1 MTDEE
6 EAEEAPTAQPSGA
19 AEPPWVDLPTPTPA
33 SQPESEAPVAPA
45 VAAPTEPSVAPA
57 AALTEPSV
65 APAMAAPAEPFVAP
79 PPTPPDPAA
88 TPVAPATPLQPAA
101 PLPSALPSGPPPEI
115 PLVTTSRLLTASFD
129 LLGRSGADMRRASF
143 YIGLIVLGTVG
154 PLALAS
160 WGLVVVETERGLAEF
175 EEGIAP
181 NAEALFAGLGLLA
194 FTGLVVAWV
203 ESRCLAMTVLASRM
217 IERPVSTRRALAR
230 SRRMFWS
237 AILAS
242 FLAGIPVFFVQG
254 VVSEFF
260 APTFGE
266 AVEASVITSTLVT
279 ALIGGPFAYVLAG
292 VVLGDVNPFEALRR
306 SFWVFRA
313 RKMAAAIVVV
323 FETIT
328 ALLVLFGISA
338 GLDVVLRLF
347 GSLGFGPESSA
358 IGLAATTIGVVA
370 VTFAFGTLIF
380 TVTAITVAPQV
391 VMFLGLTHA
400 TLGLDRVRSGGPE
413 DPDIRLPGRPRFRW
427 LTRSML
433 LGFVLGAAGLA
444 LTVSTIVG

>member
-1 MTDEE
+1 M
-6 EAEEAPTAQPSGA
+6 P
-19 AEPPWVDLPTPTPA
+19 
-33 SQPESEAPVAPA
+33 
-45 VAAPTEPSVAPA
+45 
-57 AALTEPSV
+57 
-65 APAMAAPAEPFVAP
+65 
-79 PPTPPDPAA
+79 A
-88 TPVAPATPLQPAA
+88 TPVQPAGPLAPATP
-101 PLPSALPSGPPPEI
+101 SAPPPEI
-115 PLVTTSRLLTASFD
+115 PLVTTSRLLAASFD

-143 YIGLIVLGTVG
+143 YIGLIILGTVG

-160 WGLVVVETERGLAEF
+160 WGLVVVETERGFAEF
-175 EEGIAP
+175 EEGVAP
-181 NAEALFAGLGLLA
+181 TAEALFAGLGLLA

-203 ESRCLAMTVLASRM
+203 ESRTLAMAVLASRM

-254 VVSEFF
+254 VCPSSSRRRS
-260 APTFGE
+260 GRRSRR
-266 AVEASVITSTLVT
+266 SVITSTLVT

-338 GLDVVLRLF
+338 GLDLVLRLF
-347 GSLGFGPESSA
+347 GGLGSVRRSVPSA
-358 IGLAATTIGVVA
+358 WR
-370 VTFAFGTLIF
+370 
-380 TVTAITVAPQV
+380 P
-391 VMFLGLTHA
+391 
-400 TLGLDRVRSGGPE
+400 RRSGWWP
-413 DPDIRLPGRPRFRW
+413 
-427 LTRSML
+427 
-433 LGFVLGAAGLA
+433 
-444 LTVSTIVG
+444 

>member
-1 MTDEE
+1 MTDED
-6 EAEEAPTAQPSGA
+6 AAPPARRPAA
-19 AEPPWVDLPTPTPA
+19 AEPPWVNA
-33 SQPESEAPVAPA
+33 S
-45 VAAPTEPSVAPA
+45 
-57 AALTEPSV
+57 
-65 APAMAAPAEPFVAP
+65 APAEPGIAAPLVPPAAMQPAP
-79 PPTPPDPAA
+79 PTTPEAPSAAPLEPPAA
-88 TPVAPATPLQPAA
+88 MQPAPPATPEAPTAA
-101 PLPSALPSGPPPEI
+101 PHPAI
-115 PLVTTSRLLTASFD
+115 PLVTTSRLLAASFD
-129 LLGRSGADMRRASF
+129 LLGRSGTDMRRASF
-143 YIGLIVLGTVG
+143 YIGLIILGTVG

-160 WGLVVVETERGLAEF
+160 WGLIVVETERGFAEF
-175 EEGIAP
+175 EEGIGA

-203 ESRCLAMTVLASRM
+203 ESRTLAITVLASRM
-217 IERPVSTRRALAR
+217 VERPVSTRRALAR

-242 FLAGIPVFFVQG
+242 FLAGIPVIFVQG

-306 SFWVFRA
+306 SFLVFRA

-347 GSLGFGPESSA
+347 GSLGFGPESST

-400 TLGLDRVRSGGPE
+400 TIGLDRVRPGGPE

-433 LGFVLGAAGLA
+433 LGFVLGAVGLA

>member
-6 EAEEAPTAQPSGA
+6 GAPPPPRSGA
-19 AEPPWVDLPTPTPA
+19 AEPPWVNPPEPMPVSPPA
-33 SQPESEAPVAPA
+33 SEAPTDSSGAAPAPAAAPAAPTDPAEAAPLDPATA
-45 VAAPTEPSVAPA
+45 VAAPLQPAPAPTPEAPSVAA
-57 AALTEPSV
+57 H
-65 APAMAAPAEPFVAP
+65 
-79 PPTPPDPAA
+79 
-88 TPVAPATPLQPAA
+88 
-101 PLPSALPSGPPPEI
+101 PEI
-115 PLVTTSRLLTASFD
+115 PLVTTSRLLAASFD
-129 LLGRSGADMRRASF
+129 LLGRSGTDMRRASF
-143 YIGLIVLGTVG
+143 YIGLIILGTVG

-160 WGLVVVETERGLAEF
+160 WGLVVIETERGFTEF
-175 EEGIAP
+175 EEDFAP
-181 NAEALFAGLGLLA
+181 TAEALFAGLGLLA
-194 FTGLVVAWV
+194 FMGLVVAWV
-203 ESRCLAMTVLASRM
+203 ESRTLAMTVLASRM
-217 IERPVSTRRALAR
+217 VERPVSTRRALAR

-242 FLAGIPVFFVQG
+242 FLAGIPVLFVQG
-254 VVSEFF
+254 VVSELL
-260 APTFGE
+260 APTFGA

-306 SFWVFRA
+306 SFLVFRA
-313 RKMAAAIVVV
+313 RKVAAAIVVV

-347 GSLGFGPESSA
+347 GSLGFGPESSV

-400 TLGLDRVRSGGPE
+400 TVGLDRVRPGGPE

-433 LGFVLGAAGLA
+433 LGFMLGAVGLA

>member
-6 EAEEAPTAQPSGA
+6 AAAPAPRPGA
-19 AEPPWVDLPTPTPA
+19 AEPPWVDG
-33 SQPESEAPVAPA
+33 SAPA
-45 VAAPTEPSVAPA
+45 
-57 AALTEPSV
+57 
-65 APAMAAPAEPFVAP
+65 
-79 PPTPPDPAA
+79 DPGI
-88 TPVAPATPLQPAA
+88 AA
-101 PLPSALPSGPPPEI
+101 PLELPAPMQPAPPTTPEAPTAAPHPAI
-115 PLVTTSRLLTASFD
+115 PLVTTSRLLAASFD
-129 LLGRSGADMRRASF
+129 LLGRSGTDMRRASF
-143 YIGLIVLGTVG
+143 YIGLIILGTVG

-160 WGLVVVETERGLAEF
+160 WGLIVVETERGFAEF
-175 EEGIAP
+175 EEGFGA

-203 ESRCLAMTVLASRM
+203 ESRTLAITVLASRM
-217 IERPVSTRRALAR
+217 VERPVSTRRALAR

-242 FLAGIPVFFVQG
+242 FLAGIPVLFVQG

-279 ALIGGPFAYVLAG
+279 AMIGGPFAYVLAG

-306 SFWVFRA
+306 SFLVFRA
-313 RKMAAAIVVV
+313 RKMASAIVVV

-347 GSLGFGPESSA
+347 GSLGFGPESST

-400 TLGLDRVRSGGPE
+400 TIGLDRVRPGGPE

-433 LGFVLGAAGLA
+433 LGFVLGALGLA

>member
-1 MTDEE
+1 
-6 EAEEAPTAQPSGA
+6 
-19 AEPPWVDLPTPTPA
+19 
-33 SQPESEAPVAPA
+33 
-45 VAAPTEPSVAPA
+45 
-57 AALTEPSV
+57 
-65 APAMAAPAEPFVAP
+65 
-79 PPTPPDPAA
+79 
-88 TPVAPATPLQPAA
+88 
-101 PLPSALPSGPPPEI
+101 
-115 PLVTTSRLLTASFD
+115 
-129 LLGRSGADMRRASF
+129 
-143 YIGLIVLGTVG
+143 
-154 PLALAS
+154 
-160 WGLVVVETERGLAEF
+160 
-175 EEGIAP
+175 
-181 NAEALFAGLGLLA
+181 
-194 FTGLVVAWV
+194 
-203 ESRCLAMTVLASRM
+203 M

-338 GLDVVLRLF
+338 GLDIVLRLF
-347 GSLGFGPESSA
+347 GSLGFGPESSV

-400 TLGLDRVRSGGPE
+400 THGLDRVRPGGPE

-433 LGFVLGAAGLA
+433 FGFMLGAAGLA